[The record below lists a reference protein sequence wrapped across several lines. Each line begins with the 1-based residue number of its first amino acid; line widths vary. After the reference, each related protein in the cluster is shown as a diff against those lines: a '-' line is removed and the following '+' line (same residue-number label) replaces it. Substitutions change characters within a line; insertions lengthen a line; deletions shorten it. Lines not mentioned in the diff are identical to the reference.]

1 MIQNKWYC
9 AFICAYFYYTSQFCV
24 NKLQR
29 KYFQHRSRRVEEA
42 KGTKFFAKVI
52 VYNARGKIFFY
63 IRRMNG
69 NSICNR
75 RIEKRERTFSR
86 MEFRVSRIV

>member
-1 MIQNKWYC
+1 MVL
-9 AFICAYFYYTSQFCV
+9 CV
-24 NKLQR
+24 YLCVFLLYIAVLRQQTQQR